1 MKIFSFSNL
10 VLFVRLIFSPLM
22 LPFLIV
28 YLLPYNILWI
38 NGLLAFIFVIL
49 SVADFFDVFLFR
61 KLQQKVSITKLLTLM
76 AGKFLSYSALVALLV
91 VNKIFFYWVIVIILS
106 GFFVMGLRMIALENN
121 FSINI
126 SFLER
131 LGNILQMI
139 YLTVIILN
147 PYQSLGL
154 KNIFNQ
160 VQLGLLV
167 VVIALTLIISQ
178 KSLRLFL
185 LQMNAKEQQS

>member
-131 LGNILQMI
+131 LGNILQTI
-139 YLTVIILN
+139 YLVVIILN